1 MVVIYPEGAVPAAP
15 ATEFFGR
22 ERELARLHELLT
34 SPAVR
39 LVTLVGPGG
48 IGKTRLAA
56 EALRRIDPGRPVY
69 WARLAE
75 LERDCGDSAE
85 NVLRSVVRTDISDP
99 SSLDLGIGARAG
111 SPAGRPILVLDNC
124 EHVLA
129 AVGRAVIDLLAAT
142 AGLTILATSR
152 EPIGWADEYL
162 VVVGPLSPPE
172 ALELFRQ
179 RAELTGRPLS
189 DEPGQLSVVRRIC
202 RRVEHSPLLIRLAA
216 ARLRHR
222 PPALV
227 LAELTGDA
235 DDQRMRWSQGA
246 HSGSERRHRG
256 VFDVIA
262 WSFDLCCAD
271 EQLLLSRMSVF
282 AAGYETDGMEPQR
295 NGVDT
300 AAIVAVCADD
310 RLPAERI
317 APLLERLAERSLL
330 STFRTADS
338 VRWYLVESVRLFAA
352 DRLRREP
359 AEAARLA
366 GRHRRYYRDRVA
378 EAHSLWHGPQEQAW
392 LDWARTSWDDILIGI
407 ETSLADPEEALIG
420 LETASVLLSVWVPF
434 ANGGSCT
441 LTRLT
446 AAALEVTAES
456 GDDPHRLRATAL
468 VGWFHLWQGDDERAT
483 RLLDDCVARYLPGHS
498 AGAWRADPATDSGLP
513 PSVEWIRGLELMLF
527 RLDPRAVTVLDRAN
541 RKFAALGDR
550 IGTERAAVFTALAAA
565 MLAEP
570 ARADAI
576 TRAHLDRS
584 VAAESA
590 LSVHWARVARALA
603 LARSAEPAAAIP
615 EVRALLSGRYAIG
628 DTWKVSWSIG
638 VCMVVLTHLS
648 ALDPP
653 APGAP
658 ATARERAEELAWLVG
673 VFRACHRAMGVRV
686 ERMPMMALGVRRAT
700 AAAIAIIGPADFAAA
715 ERRGRQYRPGSE
727 MVQQY
732 VRRRWAAER
741 ADAAALVGHNV
752 SRWRELSPAER
763 AVAVLA
769 AAGWTNSAIAQR
781 RGSSVRTVDAQVAS
795 IRQKLMIGSRREIA
809 GHVPGELAA
818 AIDAE
823 RGAAERRGARRD
835 RGRSAARGH
844 RQA

>member
-22 ERELARLHELLT
+22 ERELARLHDLLT
-34 SPAVR
+34 SPTVR

-56 EALRRIDPGRPVY
+56 EALRRVDPGRPVY

-99 SSLDLGIGARAG
+99 SSLDIGIGARAG
-111 SPAGRPILVLDNC
+111 APAGRAILVLDNC

-129 AVGRAVIDLLAAT
+129 AVGRAVIDLLAGT

-179 RAELTGRPLS
+179 RAELTGRPVS
-189 DEPGQLSVVRRIC
+189 DEPGQLSIVRRIC

-235 DDQRMRWSQGA
+235 DDQRLRWSQGA

-282 AAGYETDGMEPQR
+282 AAGYETDGVEPQR

-317 APLLERLAERSLL
+317 PSLLDRLAERSLL

-378 EAHSLWHGPQEQAW
+378 EAHTRWCGPGEQAW

-407 ETSLADPEEALIG
+407 ETGLADPGEALIG

-446 AAALEVTAES
+446 AAALDVTAES
-456 GDDPHRLRATAL
+456 GDNPHRIRATAL
-468 VGWFHLWQGDDERAT
+468 LAWYHLWQGDDQRAA
-483 RLLDDCVARYLPGHS
+483 RLLDDCVAGHLPGPS
-498 AGAWRADPATDSGLP
+498 AAGSWRADPRIDLGAP
-513 PSVEWIRGLELMLF
+513 PSVEWIWGLELMLF
-527 RLDPRAVTVLDRAN
+527 RLDARAVTVLDRAG
-541 RKFAALGDR
+541 RKFAGLGDR
-550 IGTERAAVFTALAAA
+550 IGIERAAVFTALAAA
-565 MLAEP
+565 MLDEP
-570 ARADAI
+570 GRADAI

-603 LARSAEPAAAIP
+603 LARSAEPASALP
-615 EVRALLSGRYAIG
+615 EVRAVLSGRYAVG
-628 DTWKVSWSIG
+628 DTWKASWSVG
-638 VCMVVLTHLS
+638 VCMVVLTHL
-648 ALDPP
+648 LTPDPP
-653 APGAP
+653 APGSS

-673 VFRACHRAMGVRV
+673 VFRACHRSMGVRA
-686 ERMPMMALGVRRAT
+686 ERVPMMALGVRRAT
-700 AAAIAIIGPADFAAA
+700 AAATAILGPADFAAA
-715 ERRGRQYRPGSE
+715 ERRGGQYRPGSD

-732 VRRRWAAER
+732 VLRRWAAEVTGT
-741 ADAAALVGHNV
+741 AAPVGQNV
-752 SRWRELSPAER
+752 SRWGVLSPAER

-809 GHVPGELAA
+809 GHVPDELAGTIDTERA
-818 AIDAE
+818 AA
-823 RGAAERRGARRD
+823 GRRGTRRGPGS
-835 RGRSAARGH
+835 R
-844 RQA
+844 

>member
-15 ATEFFGR
+15 ETEFFGR
-22 ERELARLHELLT
+22 ERELARLHDLLI
-34 SPAVR
+34 SPTVR
-39 LVTLVGPGG
+39 LITLVGPGG

-56 EALRRIDPGRPVY
+56 EALRRVDPGRPVY

-75 LERDCGDSAE
+75 LERDCADSAE
-85 NVLRSVVRTDISDP
+85 NVLRSMVRTDISDP
-99 SSLDLGIGARAG
+99 SSLDIGIGARAG
-111 SPAGRPILVLDNC
+111 RAILVLDNC
-124 EHVLA
+124 EHVLT
-129 AVGRAVIDLLAAT
+129 AVGRAVIDLLAGT

-179 RAELTGRPLS
+179 RAELTGRPVPG
-189 DEPGQLSVVRRIC
+189 EPDQLAIVRRIC
-202 RRVEHSPLLIRLAA
+202 RRVEYSPLLIRLAA

-271 EQLLLSRMSVF
+271 EQLLLCRMSVF
-282 AAGYETDGMEPQR
+282 AAGYETDGVEPQR

-317 APLLERLAERSLL
+317 ASLLERLAERSLL
-330 STFRTADS
+330 STFRTTDS

-378 EAHSLWHGPQEQAW
+378 EAHSLWYGPHEQAW

-407 ETSLADPEEALIG
+407 ETALADPGEALIA
-420 LETASVLLSVWVPF
+420 LETVSVLLSVWVPF

-441 LTRLT
+441 LTRLA
-446 AAALEVTAES
+446 AAALEVTTGP
-456 GDDPHRLRATAL
+456 GDDPDRIRATAL
-468 VGWFHLWQGDDERAT
+468 LGWWHLWQGDDQRAA
-483 RLLDDCVARYLPGHS
+483 RLLDDCVAGYRPGHP
-498 AGAWRADPATDSGLP
+498 AGTWRADPHTDIGLP
-513 PSVEWIRGLELMLF
+513 PSVEWIWGLELMLF
-527 RLDPRAVTVLDRAN
+527 RLDSRAVAVLDRAS

-550 IGTERAAVFTALAAA
+550 IGIERAAVFTALAAA
-565 MLAEP
+565 MLDEPGRAE
-570 ARADAI
+570 AI
-576 TRAHLDRS
+576 TRAHLERS

-603 LARSAEPAAAIP
+603 LARSADPAAALP
-615 EVRALLSGRYAIG
+615 EVHALLSGRYAVG
-628 DTWKVSWSIG
+628 DTWKVSWSVG
-638 VCMVVLTHLS
+638 VCMVVLTHLC

-653 APGAP
+653 APGASP
-658 ATARERAEELAWLVG
+658 TARERADELAWLVG
-673 VFRACHRAMGVRV
+673 VFRACHRSMGVRV

-700 AAAIAIIGPADFAAA
+700 AAATAILGPADFAAA

-732 VRRRWAAER
+732 VRRSWLAAGAR
-741 ADAAALVGHNV
+741 TAAPVGQND
-752 SRWRELSPAER
+752 SRWGALSPAER

-769 AAGWTNSAIAQR
+769 AAGWTNSAIALR

-795 IRQKLMIGSRREIA
+795 IRQKLLIGSRREIA
-809 GHVPGELAA
+809 GHIPGELAA
-818 AIDAE
+818 TVDAE
-823 RGAAERRGARRD
+823 RAAVDRRSTRRGPRAR
-835 RGRSAARGH
+835 
-844 RQA
+844 

>member
-15 ATEFFGR
+15 ETEFFGR
-22 ERELARLHELLT
+22 ERELARLHDLLI

-39 LVTLVGPGG
+39 LITLVGPGG

-56 EALRRIDPGRPVY
+56 EALRRVDPGRPVY

-75 LERDCGDSAE
+75 LERDCEDSAE
-85 NVLRSVVRTDISDP
+85 NVLRSMVRTDISDP
-99 SSLDLGIGARAG
+99 SSLDIGIGARG
-111 SPAGRPILVLDNC
+111 GRAILVLDNC

-129 AVGRAVIDLLAAT
+129 AVGRAVIDLLAGT

-162 VVVGPLSPPE
+162 VVVGPLAPAE

-179 RAELTGRPLS
+179 RAELTGRPVPG
-189 DEPGQLSVVRRIC
+189 EPDQLAIVRRIC
-202 RRVEHSPLLIRLAA
+202 RRVEYSPLLIRLAA

-271 EQLLLSRMSVF
+271 EQLLLCRMSVF
-282 AAGYETDGMEPQR
+282 AAGYETDGVEPQR

-317 APLLERLAERSLL
+317 ASLLERLAERSLL
-330 STFRTADS
+330 STFRTTDS

-352 DRLRREP
+352 DRLRREPAEP

-378 EAHSLWHGPQEQAW
+378 EAHSLWYGPHEQVW

-407 ETSLADPEEALIG
+407 ETALADPGEALVA
-420 LETASVLLSVWVPF
+420 LETVSVLLSVWVPF

-441 LTRLT
+441 LTRLA
-446 AAALEVTAES
+446 AAALEVTAGP
-456 GDDPHRLRATAL
+456 GDDPYRIRATAL
-468 VGWFHLWQGDDERAT
+468 LGWWHLWQGDDQRAA
-483 RLLDDCVARYLPGHS
+483 RLLDDCVAGYLPGHP
-498 AGAWRADPATDSGLP
+498 AGTWRADPHTDIGLP
-513 PSVEWIRGLELMLF
+513 PSVEWIWGLELMLF
-527 RLDPRAVTVLDRAN
+527 RLDSRAVTVLDRAG

-550 IGTERAAVFTALAAA
+550 IGIERAAVFTALAAA
-565 MLAEP
+565 MLDEPGRAE
-570 ARADAI
+570 AI
-576 TRAHLDRS
+576 TRAHLERS
-584 VAAESA
+584 VAAESG

-603 LARSAEPAAAIP
+603 LARSADPAAALP
-615 EVRALLSGRYAIG
+615 EVHALLSGRHAIG
-628 DTWKVSWSIG
+628 DTWKVSWSVG
-638 VCMVVLTHLS
+638 VCMVVLTQLS

-653 APGAP
+653 APGAS
-658 ATARERAEELAWLVG
+658 ATARERADELAWLVG
-673 VFRACHRAMGVRV
+673 VFRACHRSMGVRV
-686 ERMPMMALGVRRAT
+686 ERMPMMALEVRRAT
-700 AAAIAIIGPADFAAA
+700 AAATAILGPADFAAA

-727 MVQQY
+727 MVQEY
-732 VRRRWAAER
+732 VRRSRPAGRAGSAAP
-741 ADAAALVGHNV
+741 VGQNA
-752 SRWRELSPAER
+752 SRWGVLSPAER

-769 AAGWTNSAIAQR
+769 AAGWTNSAIALR

-795 IRQKLMIGSRREIA
+795 IRQKLLIGSRREIA
-809 GHVPGELAA
+809 GHIPGELAA

-823 RGAAERRGARRD
+823 RAAVDRRGARRGP
-835 RGRSAARGH
+835 RTR
-844 RQA
+844 